1 MAEVITLPV
10 GIFQAN
16 CYLLFN
22 KKEIVMIDPGGGY
35 RKIKQKLDTFLEDKV
50 LAILLTHGH
59 LDHIGAVDELVKDYH
74 CPVYLSKDD
83 EVLAKDPDLNRLY
96 ERSSQITSPIKNY
109 PVNKLSIGSF
119 NFEIYDTPGHTAGS
133 VCLKWKNY
141 LFTGDTLFAGDV
153 GRTDLYSGSETALK
167 SSLKLISGLDPE
179 LVIYPGHGESSS
191 LEKELLTNKYL

>member
-1 MAEVITLPV
+1 MEEIITLPV

-22 KKEIVMIDPGGGY
+22 KNEIVVIDPGGGF
-35 RKIKQKLDTFLEDKV
+35 RKIQQKLDSFPEDKV

-59 LDHIGAVDELVKDYH
+59 LDHIGAVDELVKNYN

-83 EVLAKDPDLNRLY
+83 EILAKDPELNKIY
-96 ERSSQITSPIKNY
+96 ERSSKISSPIKNY
-109 PVNKLSIGSF
+109 PVGKLELGSF
-119 NFEIYDTPGHTAGS
+119 KFAVYDTPGHTAGS
-133 VCLKWKNY
+133 VCLEWKNY

-167 SSLKLISGLDPE
+167 SSLKVIAGLNPDLIVL
-179 LVIYPGHGESSS
+179 PGHGESST
-191 LEKELLTNKYL
+191 LEKELLINKYL